1 MRFPLLLAAALAI
14 ATPVAAQTTAPTI
27 TVTGT
32 GEVSAAPDMA
42 IVSLGVE
49 EQADSARDAMQRASR
64 AAGAILAR
72 LEEMGVAARDVQT
85 SELSLSPVWSTPER
99 DAPREITGYAAR
111 NQVTVRLRDLDALG
125 GVLDAVL
132 EDGANRFGGLS
143 FTLEDPSEPMAAAR
157 AAAVRDAMSR
167 ASQLAEAAGVTL
179 GPVQSI
185 SEHGGDA
192 PRPMMMEAARMA
204 SDAAMPVAAGEL
216 DLRVQVGMVFALAE

>member
-1 MRFPLLLAAALAI
+1 MRFALVLAAVLAI
-14 ATPVAAQTTAPTI
+14 AAPALAQTTAPTI

-32 GEVSAAPDMA
+32 GEASAAPDTA

-49 EQADSARDAMQRASR
+49 EHAETARDAMDRASR
-64 AAGAILAR
+64 AAGAILSR

-85 SELSLSPVWSTPER
+85 SELSLTPVWNDPER
-99 DAPREITGYAAR
+99 DVPREITGYAAR

-125 GVLDAVL
+125 GILDAVL
-132 EDGANRFGGLS
+132 ADGANRFGGLS
-143 FTLEDPSEPMAAAR
+143 FTLADPSGPMAEAR

-167 ASQLAEAAGVTL
+167 AAQLAEAAGVGL

-185 SEHGGDA
+185 GERGGA
-192 PRPMMMEAARMA
+192 PRPVMMEGARMA

-216 DLRVQVGMVFALAE
+216 ELRVQVEMVFAIAQ